1 VVVIALRRLDGEML
15 DVEMVSICGRR
26 EVSESTMLERFGSSK
41 RLGGSSTGEVVVAV
55 DEAVCAAA
63 EEAALLEATEAAACL
78 ADVETLPTLLAIAS

>member
-1 VVVIALRRLDGEML
+1 MVVIALRRLDGEML

-55 DEAVCAAA
+55 DEA
-63 EEAALLEATEAAACL
+63 ALLEATEAAACL
-78 ADVETLPTLLAIAS
+78 ADVETLPTLLATAS

>member
-15 DVEMVSICGRR
+15 DVKVVSICGRR

-41 RLGGSSTGEVVVAV
+41 RLGVVAV